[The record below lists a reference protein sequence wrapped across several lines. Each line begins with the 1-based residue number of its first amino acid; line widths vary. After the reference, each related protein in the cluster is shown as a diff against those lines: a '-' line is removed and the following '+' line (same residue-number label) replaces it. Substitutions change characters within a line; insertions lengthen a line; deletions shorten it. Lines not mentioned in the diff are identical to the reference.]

1 MRFLLPGV
9 LAFAVAAL
17 GACGGG
23 SEKKPPPAVSAQ
35 QRGVLDTVDRLQVA
49 SRRGD
54 GEQICTEIFTTKLAR
69 SVEAKS
75 KTSCAKEVK
84 QKLFSPQAE
93 ARARARRPV
102 QRRPRRRDGHGADRE
117 GLDSEPRETCGSV
130 ADRRG
135 QAGARALV
143 VRISLPPV
151 RALGHFGSGTR
162 VPQLMGT

>member
-23 SEKKPPPAVSAQ
+23 SEKKPSPAVSAQ

-54 GEQICTEIFTTKLAR
+54 GEQICTEIFTTELAR

-93 ARARARRPV
+93 
-102 QRRPRRRDGHGADRE
+102 
-117 GLDSEPRETCGSV
+117 L
-130 ADRRG
+130 
-135 QAGARALV
+135 
-143 VRISLPPV
+143 
-151 RALGHFGSGTR
+151 ALGRDVRFSGDRAVATVMEQTGKVSTLNLVKQGGAWR
-162 VPQLMGT
+162 IDGVKPGPMPSS